1 MALMDASE
9 AGATQAQSPELQG
22 VVSQLRAEFEAGP
35 IEDGI
40 THPAEQIVANH
51 LPSLMQIS
59 PERLLAEL
67 EAEHGTD
74 FCSSLLQCLGR
85 CDLPSSLASPVLA
98 LSSGVVGI
106 QDSSA
111 WTQWRQQLLSH
122 CLTSQD
128 IVMRDAAIQA
138 AEEWEDPALLSTLE
152 SHRERV
158 PWLRDY
164 LADVMSELA
173 SR

>member
-85 CDLPSSLASPVLA
+85 CDLPSSLASP
-98 LSSGVVGI
+98 
-106 QDSSA
+106 
-111 WTQWRQQLLSH
+111 
-122 CLTSQD
+122 
-128 IVMRDAAIQA
+128 AI
-138 AEEWEDPALLSTLE
+138 
-152 SHRERV
+152 RRG
-158 PWLRDY
+158 
-164 LADVMSELA
+164 A
-173 SR
+173 SREPSVATSASHSSVASQGMLG